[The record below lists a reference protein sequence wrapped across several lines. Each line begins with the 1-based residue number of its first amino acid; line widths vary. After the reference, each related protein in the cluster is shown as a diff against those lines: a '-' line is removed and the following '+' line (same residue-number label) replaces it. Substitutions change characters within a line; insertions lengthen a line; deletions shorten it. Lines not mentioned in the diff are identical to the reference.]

1 MKKHY
6 KVKKVNITK
15 LKSYLKDA
23 NTTNN
28 KGSRRSFSSKWND
41 IKRNDLH

>member
-1 MKKHY
+1 MKKYY
-6 KVKKVNITK
+6 KVKDKNKTK

-28 KGSRRSFSSKWND
+28 KRNCKCSRCKCNNT
-41 IKRNDLH
+41 KHNDLH